1 MLDAKKAP
9 DVMVCNMK
17 HLAVGLV
24 CFNPYMM
31 RTYNSLHQTT
41 NQVWFT
47 SQHKTFKTQTRKM
60 RFISHETNRLPFG
73 NPYGRS

>member
-41 NQVWFT
+41 NQVLIT
-47 SQHKTFKTQTRKM
+47 LNTKPLKLK
-60 RFISHETNRLPFG
+60 PG
-73 NPYGRS
+73 K